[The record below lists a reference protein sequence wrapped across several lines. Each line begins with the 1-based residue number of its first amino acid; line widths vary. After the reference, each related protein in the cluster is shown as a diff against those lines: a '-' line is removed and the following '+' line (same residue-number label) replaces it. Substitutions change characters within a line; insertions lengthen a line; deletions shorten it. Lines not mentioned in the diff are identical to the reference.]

1 MKVTAFPIFRKKRI
15 FGLALV
21 TVQKARYFLK
31 ILKKKHAFQNDTPP
45 GLEPSKFWGSAFNL
59 PYGGEVEK
67 QLPPQGLEIWGGR
80 ENFPPGSRNMGGK
93 SKKFPPAAG

>member
-1 MKVTAFPIFRKKRI
+1 LKVTAFPIFRKNRI

-59 PYGGEVEK
+59 PHLGGEIMK
-67 QLPPQGLEIWGGR
+67 FPPQGLEIWGGK
-80 ENFPPGSRNMGGK
+80 NPDFPPGSRNMGGGEII
-93 SKKFPPAAG
+93 S